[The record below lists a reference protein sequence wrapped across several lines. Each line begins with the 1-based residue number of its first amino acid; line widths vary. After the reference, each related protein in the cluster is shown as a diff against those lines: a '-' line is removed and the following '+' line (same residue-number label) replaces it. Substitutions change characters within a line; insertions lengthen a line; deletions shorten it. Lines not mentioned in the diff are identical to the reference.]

1 MSLLLCFDVI
11 FNLYIFNKSTDE
23 TNFYYFIFLPI
34 FSKLILKNEFYRHQI
49 LSLFLTLIGLFLL
62 LNPYASIQSSEII
75 FNINIKN

>member
-34 FSKLILKNEFYRHQI
+34 FSKLILSLYYINKDFYSFKNKKFIYRERKEEDQ
-49 LSLFLTLIGLFLL
+49 G
-62 LNPYASIQSSEII
+62 
-75 FNINIKN
+75 